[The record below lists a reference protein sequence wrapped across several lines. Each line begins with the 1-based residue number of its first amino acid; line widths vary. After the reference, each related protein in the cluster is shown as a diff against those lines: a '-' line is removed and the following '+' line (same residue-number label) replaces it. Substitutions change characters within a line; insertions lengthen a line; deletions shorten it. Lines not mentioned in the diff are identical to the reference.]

1 MKTALLVVAMLTG
14 VAVGPAAGQGR
25 QASPAATPPAECL
38 TLETFPVPTGERPH
52 VVAEAANGTGI
63 WYKAQGA
70 SAAETAP
77 PRWNLIAVRGHNE
90 WIRDPF
96 VVPAI

>member
-1 MKTALLVVAMLTG
+1 VVA
-14 VAVGPAAGQGR
+14 P
-25 QASPAATPPAECL
+25 
-38 TLETFPVPTGERPH
+38 
-52 VVAEAANGTGI
+52 AANGTGI